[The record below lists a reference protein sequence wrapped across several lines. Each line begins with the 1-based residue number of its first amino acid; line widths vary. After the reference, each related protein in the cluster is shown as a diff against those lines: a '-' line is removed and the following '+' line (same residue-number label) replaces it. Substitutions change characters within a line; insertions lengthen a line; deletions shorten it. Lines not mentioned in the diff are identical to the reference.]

1 MAKCNSCNKTI
12 TKNSTALEC
21 SRCQKVVHATT
32 NCSGL
37 TTKQLTAVKAAEN
50 LKWTCSDCNLNSSC
64 RRSLI
69 TLADHEEEEDD
80 EGAIPGDTLDI
91 KKILQD
97 LRKEVRSIV
106 TQEIRA
112 ITTSLV
118 FCSEKVDEFAETM
131 EALTKKIKDMEKKIT
146 HLENQN
152 RYITLKAEALE
163 QRNAELEQQ
172 LLGDLVEIS
181 GIPDINDGDLPKI
194 VDNVLEKFGV
204 SKEDVLAIKRLP
216 SRKTGY
222 GQIHIRVRQET
233 VRQRIISSARNT
245 TLIGKDIIP
254 NITGPPATEKIYI
267 REALTP
273 YLKNLLWQAKQEL
286 KSSYKYIWIREGRL
300 FVRKNENTKVFKIR
314 TQSDIQSL
322 QSNAK

>member
-1 MAKCNSCNKTI
+1 MDENSDPLFPIESKSRFTLE
-12 TKNSTALEC
+12 KNEPALL
-21 SRCQKVVHATT
+21 SPV
-32 NCSGL
+32 
-37 TTKQLTAVKAAEN
+37 
-50 LKWTCSDCNLNSSC
+50 
-64 RRSLI
+64 
-69 TLADHEEEEDD
+69 
-80 EGAIPGDTLDI
+80 
-91 KKILQD
+91 
-97 LRKEVRSIV
+97 
-106 TQEIRA
+106 
-112 ITTSLV
+112 
-118 FCSEKVDEFAETM
+118 ETM
-131 EALTKKIKDMEKKIT
+131 IIHININSRMYCIT